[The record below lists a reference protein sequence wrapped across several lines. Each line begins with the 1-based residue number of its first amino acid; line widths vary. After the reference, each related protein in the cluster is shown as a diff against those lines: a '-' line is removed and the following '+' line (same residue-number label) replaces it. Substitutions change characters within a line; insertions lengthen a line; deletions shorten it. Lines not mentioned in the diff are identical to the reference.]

1 MAPNA
6 TNATNATTA
15 APNATT
21 IAPTP
26 VPTTALPFVQL
37 TLNTTLAQFNET
49 VFKERAAAVVGL
61 NASQVDIISVRAG
74 SVIVDFRFRDL
85 ANAAAIATAVS
96 QFTANVRN
104 NAAFTS
110 AFPVLAVTTVTPTPA
125 PRISASS
132 SVVVSAAVMVALLF
146 VTFF

>member
-1 MAPNA
+1 
-6 TNATNATTA
+6 
-15 APNATT
+15 
-21 IAPTP
+21 